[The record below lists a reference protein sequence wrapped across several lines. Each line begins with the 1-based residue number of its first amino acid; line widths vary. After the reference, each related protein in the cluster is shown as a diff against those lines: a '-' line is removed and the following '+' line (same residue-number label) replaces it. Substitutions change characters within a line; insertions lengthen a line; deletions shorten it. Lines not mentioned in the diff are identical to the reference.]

1 MELMTGS
8 KNGRPRTPRPTDTTW
23 TTTLKRLPPEVFEQ
37 MVKRLV
43 NGHSVRTVARW
54 LTDLKPV
61 GECQGLSFWTFR
73 KYVDAFVPTLRL
85 QVASVKRAASHRG
98 RKTRAVLKQFDEV
111 KLPDPVPLE
120 PPIHHVSRM
129 VTKAVR
135 EMETITALKYAF
147 ITQMERVEEMRVQ
160 EKLHP
165 ELIITGDGHKNI
177 AVLKDIAAE
186 ILKWEL
192 GNKIMRSTAAIT
204 APSRA
209 ISGPVR

>member
-1 MELMTGS
+1 MQIDGQQVAKELVGEA
-8 KNGRPRTPRPTDTTW
+8 KKGRYRVQRAADGMRIA
-23 TTTLKRLPPEVFEQ
+23 TLKSLPPEIFEQ

-43 NGHSVRTVARW
+43 SGHSVRTVARW
-54 LTDLKPV
+54 LADAKPV
-61 GECQGLSFWTFR
+61 GGCRDLSFWTFR
-73 KYVDAFVPTLRL
+73 KYIDAFVPNLRL

-98 RKTRAVLKQFDEV
+98 RKTRAVLEQFDEV

-120 PPIHHVSRM
+120 PPIHRVSLV

-135 EMETITALKYAF
+135 EMETITVLKYAF

-177 AVLKDIAAE
+177 AVLKHIAAE
-186 ILKWEL
+186 ILKLNL
-192 GNKIMRSTAAIT
+192 G
-204 APSRA
+204 
-209 ISGPVR
+209 IS

>member
-1 MELMTGS
+1 M
-8 KNGRPRTPRPTDTTW
+8 
-23 TTTLKRLPPEVFEQ
+23 LKTLPPEIFEQ

-54 LTDLKPV
+54 LADMKPA
-61 GECQGLSFWTFR
+61 GECRDLSFWTFR
-73 KYVDAFVPTLRL
+73 KYVDAFVPSLRL
-85 QVASVKRAASHRG
+85 QVASVKRGAAHRG

-111 KLPDPVPLE
+111 KIPNPVPLE
-120 PPIHHVSRM
+120 PPIHRVSQV

-135 EMETITALKYAF
+135 EMEIVTALKYAF
-147 ITQMERVEEMRVQ
+147 VTQMERVEEMRAQ

-186 ILKWEL
+186 ILKYEL
-192 GNKIMRSTAAIT
+192 GNKLLRSVGSIT
-204 APSRA
+204 APRRA
-209 ISGPVR
+209 ISRPIR